1 MINAL
6 LASSNR
12 RDDCDV
18 AFINV
23 QGIHYIFCKEFF
35 VSAMLLMVS
44 NFICSIMIIEQAGAC
59 GLNES
64 DMPFKLENILILK
77 RIIVLIILP
86 NIISKILLYNFSVRA
101 WIWGG
106 NDFMKCALPNIHQ
119 GLILSFG
126 VKCLINCTY
135 IKLDKMISIQHTN
148 DYNWQLILSLLFHV
162 CTLLVCPSLKALQAW
177 FTRQNRISNAVF

>member
-101 WIWGG
+101 
-106 NDFMKCALPNIHQ
+106 
-119 GLILSFG
+119 
-126 VKCLINCTY
+126 
-135 IKLDKMISIQHTN
+135 
-148 DYNWQLILSLLFHV
+148 
-162 CTLLVCPSLKALQAW
+162 
-177 FTRQNRISNAVF
+177 

>member
-18 AFINV
+18 AVINV

-64 DMPFKLENILILK
+64 DIPFKLENILILK

-86 NIISKILLYNFSVRA
+86 NIMAKILPNNVSVRA
-101 WIWGG
+101 
-106 NDFMKCALPNIHQ
+106 
-119 GLILSFG
+119 
-126 VKCLINCTY
+126 
-135 IKLDKMISIQHTN
+135 
-148 DYNWQLILSLLFHV
+148 
-162 CTLLVCPSLKALQAW
+162 
-177 FTRQNRISNAVF
+177 

>member
-18 AFINV
+18 AVINV

-44 NFICSIMIIEQAGAC
+44 NFICSIMIIEEARAC
-59 GLNES
+59 GLKES
-64 DMPFKLENILILK
+64 YMPFTFENILILK

-101 WIWGG
+101 
-106 NDFMKCALPNIHQ
+106 
-119 GLILSFG
+119 
-126 VKCLINCTY
+126 
-135 IKLDKMISIQHTN
+135 
-148 DYNWQLILSLLFHV
+148 
-162 CTLLVCPSLKALQAW
+162 
-177 FTRQNRISNAVF
+177 